1 MKLAIIAITRNGT
14 RLGARLQAMA
24 VDADLF
30 VAEKFVA
37 EAGASARPF
46 AGELREVV
54 RENWRQYQG
63 FVFVMATGIVVRLIA
78 PHLEAKDRDPAV
90 VVVDEAGRFA
100 ISLLSG
106 HLGGANELARDVAEL
121 LGGQAVITT
130 ATDVNELPS
139 FDLLAKEEGWGID
152 DLGRVKS
159 LNALLLAGEEIA
171 VVDPSGRVAARFA
184 GRGRLSSHAHFAA
197 ALQSGAAGCVFVTN
211 RQLPPQALAGT
222 LLVLRPKNLVLG
234 LGCNRGTPSQ
244 SERPGCLDV
253 QGALRLPAAALRA
266 HLDHFDRFAAR
277 RHDHRPRGGHA
288 AEELRAPFAHAQ
300 ARPAGRRVGPPVG
313 HAVCAPERKRA
324 GAPRAPRGRPGRP
337 RAPLA
342 RRARP
347 APRARRRAR
356 PPRRAPRAPNSP
368 LPRAARCRR
377 R

>member
-1 MKLAIIAITRNGT
+1 MNLAIIAITRNGA
-14 RLGARLQAMA
+14 RLGARLKQSA

-37 EAGASARPF
+37 EAGATARPF

-171 VVDPSGRVAARFA
+171 VVDPSGRVAAHFA

-211 RQLPPQALAGT
+211 RQLPPQALAGN

-234 LGCNRGTPSQ
+234 LGCNRGTTAGEISEVVAAQLKYLFLALGSVAAIGTAAAKRDEAGLLAFGEKHGIPLRFFTSEELNAVAVPSPP
-244 SERPGCLDV
+244 SGHALAAI
-253 QGALRLPAAALRA
+253 GAHGVAEPAAL
-266 HLDHFDRFAAR
+266 LAAGSGR
-277 RHDHRPRGGHA
+277 LLLKKVKSGNVTLA
-288 AEELRAPFAHAQ
+288 VAEILET
-300 ARPAGRRVGPPVG
+300 
-313 HAVCAPERKRA
+313 
-324 GAPRAPRGRPGRP
+324 
-337 RAPLA
+337 
-342 RRARP
+342 
-347 APRARRRAR
+347 
-356 PPRRAPRAPNSP
+356 
-368 LPRAARCRR
+368 
-377 R
+377 